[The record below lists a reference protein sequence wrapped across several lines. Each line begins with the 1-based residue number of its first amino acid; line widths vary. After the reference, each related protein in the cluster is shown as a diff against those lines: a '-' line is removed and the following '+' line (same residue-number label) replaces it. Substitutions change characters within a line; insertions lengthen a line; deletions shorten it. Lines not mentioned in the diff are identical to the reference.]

1 MRWPLPRPVVVG
13 DSTLSISLADDNKFS
28 MLLDLE
34 PQRVLY
40 PLEPIRWF
48 CEFGAMLGGT

>member
-28 MLLDLE
+28 ILLDLE

-40 PLEPIRWF
+40 PLEPIR
-48 CEFGAMLGGT
+48 